1 MSIYRIKRFSYS
13 KVLGVGALGA
23 GLGALNG
30 AVEPIKE
37 KDDKIRKEKRKENIL
52 VNALGGAVLGL
63 GAGSI
68 AKYLDSKA
76 MKKTKEETKKTI
88 DNARK
93 EVTQRRSKEKE
104 RILKKAKKNIE
115 NMKNKK
121 TRHASRRVFVLD
133 LIYYTYR

>member
-52 VNALGGAVLGL
+52 INALGGAVLGL

-68 AKYLDSKA
+68 AKHLDNKA
-76 MKKTKEETKKTI
+76 MKKAKEETKKTI

-104 RILKKAKKNIE
+104 RILKKAKKDIE

-121 TRHASRRVFVLD
+121 
-133 LIYYTYR
+133 

>member
-1 MSIYRIKRFSYS
+1 MAIYKIKRFSYS
-13 KVLGVGALGA
+13 RVLGVGALGA

-52 VNALGGAVLGL
+52 INTLGGAIIGL
-63 GAGSI
+63 SAGSI
-68 AKYLDSKA
+68 AKHLDSKA
-76 MKKTKEETKKTI
+76 MRKTKEETKKTI

-93 EVTQRRSKEKE
+93 EVTQKRSKEKE
-104 RILKKAKKNIE
+104 KILKKAKKDIE

-121 TRHASRRVFVLD
+121 
-133 LIYYTYR
+133 